1 MSKILIVDDER
12 VFCDLLKALMKSHGH
27 EVFTAYNG
35 KEALEQFKQ
44 NRPQFTLMDLHMP
57 EMDGIET
64 LRQIRAIDQKAA
76 VMILTAW
83 GTDDLEQQA
92 RRLGATDFL
101 SKAISLDTI
110 VASMERGLKP
120 LAQAPATSTPPVEK
134 KPAQPGIPETDAV
147 FLVEGNTDARNTF
160 VRVLGQHGIT
170 VRAAKDG
177 PTILNMLD
185 KERPQL
191 VVLDLDMDISGMK
204 GVDVLRKLRE
214 KRYTGGIIIMTAG
227 HDEKLLKE
235 ALHLGSI
242 DILGKPVDP
251 ERLMLA
257 IQVGL
262 VLIHQ

>member
-44 NRPQFTLMDLHMP
+44 NRPQFTLLDLHMP

-92 RRLGATDFL
+92 RQLGATDFL
-101 SKAISLDTI
+101 SKAISLDAI
-110 VASMERGLKP
+110 VASMDRGLRP
-120 LAQAPATSTPPVEK
+120 PEQAPAAGKT
-134 KPAQPGIPETDAV
+134 AQPGIPETDAV
-147 FLVEGNTDARNTF
+147 FLVEGNADARNTF
-160 VRVLGQHGIT
+160 VRVLGQHGIV
-170 VRAAKDG
+170 VREAKDG
-177 PTILNMLD
+177 PTLLSMLD
-185 KERPQL
+185 KERPPL
-191 VVLDLDMDISGMK
+191 IVLDMDLSGMK
-204 GVDVLRKLRE
+204 GLDVLRKMHE
-214 KRYTGGIIIMTAG
+214 KKYTGGIIIMTAG
-227 HDEKLLKE
+227 DDEKLLKE
-235 ALHLGSI
+235 ALNLGSI
-242 DILGKPVDP
+242 DVLGKPVDP

-262 VLIHQ
+262 VLLRS

>member
-27 EVFTAYNG
+27 EVFTAYSG
-35 KEALEQFKQ
+35 KEALEQFQQ
-44 NRPQFTLMDLHMP
+44 NRPHFTLLDLHMP

-92 RRLGATDFL
+92 RQLGVTDFL
-101 SKAISLDTI
+101 SKAISLDAI
-110 VASMERGLKP
+110 VASMDRGLKP
-120 LAQAPATSTPPVEK
+120 PEQAPAAGKTAP
-134 KPAQPGIPETDAV
+134 PGIPETDAV
-147 FLVEGNTDARNTF
+147 FLVEGNADARNTF
-160 VRVLGQHGIT
+160 VRVLGQHGIV
-170 VRAAKDG
+170 VREAKDG
-177 PTILNMLD
+177 PTLLSMLE
-185 KERPQL
+185 KERPPL
-191 VVLDLDMDISGMK
+191 IVLDMDLSGMK
-204 GVDVLRKLRE
+204 GLDVLRKMHE
-214 KRYTGGIIIMTAG
+214 KNYTGGIIIMTAG
-227 HDEKLLKE
+227 QSEKLLKE
-235 ALHLGSI
+235 ALSLGSI

-262 VLIHQ
+262 VLLRS